1 MNFSIDEK
9 LLLAKAEDVVSLSE
23 KHFSLKN
30 TDFLTPNE
38 AGLIRKNSPRGFESR
53 QEFFGGYPDAERVM
67 FISYPDYLEDYEKD
81 DIITVIKIT
90 GKFIETLSHRDFLGS
105 VLGLGVKREKIGD
118 ILVSD
123 KETLIFLSADIA
135 SYIKDNLVKIG
146 RVGIRC
152 EIISTKEITVP
163 EKETKRITGTV
174 QSVRFDAVLST
185 ALHLSRGKVKE
196 LVESEK
202 ASINWAVCTSC
213 SQGMKEGD
221 VFSVRGFGR
230 FKLEGASHITKKGR
244 YSLEILKYV

>member
-1 MNFSIDEK
+1 MNFSVDEK
-9 LLLAKAEDVVSLSE
+9 LLLAKAEDVVRLSE

-38 AGLIRKNSPRGFESR
+38 AGIIRNNPPKGFESR

-67 FISYPDYLEDYEKD
+67 FVSYPDYLEDYEKD
-81 DIITVIKIT
+81 DLVTVIKIT
-90 GKFIETLSHRDFLGS
+90 GKFIETLNHRDFLGS

-123 KETLIFLSADIA
+123 KETLVFLSADIA
-135 SYIKDNLVKIG
+135 NYIKTGLTKIG
-146 RVGIRC
+146 RVGVKC

-163 EKETKRITGTV
+163 EKETKKITGTV

-185 ALHLSRGKVKE
+185 SLHLSRGKVKE
-196 LVESEK
+196 LVEAEK
-202 ASINWAVCTSC
+202 TSINWVVCTSC
-213 SQGMKEGD
+213 SKEMKEGD

-230 FKLEGASHITKKGR
+230 FKLESASHITKKGR
-244 YSLEILKYV
+244 YSLEILKYI

>member
-9 LLLAKAEDVVSLSE
+9 LLIAKAEDVVSLSE

-38 AGLIRKNSPRGFESR
+38 AGIIRKNLPKGFESR

-67 FISYPDYLEDYEKD
+67 FVSYPDYLEDYEKD
-81 DIITVIKIT
+81 DLITVIKVT

-123 KETLIFLSADIA
+123 NETLIFLSADIA
-135 SYIKDNLVKIG
+135 NYIKDNLTKIG

-163 EKETKRITGTV
+163 EKETKKITGTV

-185 ALHLSRGKVKE
+185 ALNLSRGKVKE
-196 LVESEK
+196 LVESER

-213 SQGMKEGD
+213 SKEMKEGD
-221 VFSVRGFGR
+221 IFSVRGSGR
-230 FKLEGASHITKKGR
+230 FKLESASHITKKGR